1 MASSL
6 KVNRIVPSSGT
17 NIGFGTASGQ
27 IRLAQSAKLTFDG
40 DTNTFIER
48 PASDTLA
55 FTTAGSESFRVHST
69 GEVTIGTATGTG
81 NNLTVQDAG
90 TSTSA
95 GGNICARFQSN
106 GSGRDAT
113 IQLSDNVANSATI
126 SMLSSAL
133 ILKQA
138 GTETIHITSGGS
150 VGIATGAP
158 ADKLHVH
165 NGVIVKDQNTNQN
178 AANPG
183 LQVKHAGTINGSWR
197 HDGRL
202 EIAGQDANAKVRL
215 NPDGSVWING
225 TSDTAPDGYASLLQI
240 NSANHTGTITL
251 GRHTA
256 NSNGPL
262 LLFHKSRS
270 GTNVPSAAILSN
282 GDLLGG
288 FRCFGADG
296 TDRNS
301 SAAQILFEVDGT
313 VAGNRMPGRIVF
325 GTTKDAANE
334 TSPTE
339 RLRISSNGQLIHSY
353 LTSTTPP
360 SYNNGNHEGLM
371 IRTTRDDNSNFL
383 GTVDFAAGRASD
395 GTNGGTQFRFF
406 TQPRSTGHSAENM
419 RISSMGYVTT
429 PNNVHFLARRNGHLT
444 GHNANDTGTAVIMN
458 YIATGQSGP
467 NVTDYFNTSNGLFT
481 APVDGMYLFMM
492 GINGNYSPSHGWLL
506 INGSRS
512 NFGTAVLEGAG
523 GSPTSMQMMH
533 KVTAGQTVGFKFWHN
548 GQTSV
553 QVNDDNNHTYFK
565 GVLLG

>member
-55 FTTAGSESFRVHST
+55 FTTAGSERFRVHST
-69 GEVTIGTATGTG
+69 GEVTIGTVTGTG

-202 EIAGQDANAKVRL
+202 EIAGQDSNAKVRL

-225 TSDTAPDGYASLLQI
+225 TSDTAPDGFASLLQI

-262 LLFHKSRS
+262 MIFHKSRS

-313 VAGNRMPGRIVF
+313 VAGNRMPGCIIF

-339 RLRISSNGQLIHSY
+339 
-353 LTSTTPP
+353 
-360 SYNNGNHEGLM
+360 
-371 IRTTRDDNSNFL
+371 
-383 GTVDFAAGRASD
+383 
-395 GTNGGTQFRFF
+395 
-406 TQPRSTGHSAENM
+406 NM
-419 RISSMGYVTT
+419 RISSMGYVTK
-429 PNNVHFLARRNGHLT
+429 PNNVHFNARRNGHLT

-458 YIATGQSGP
+458 YIDTGQSGS
-467 NVTDYFNTSNGLFT
+467 NASDYFNTSTGLFT

-492 GINGNYSPSHGWLL
+492 GINGNYNPHHGWLL

-512 NFGTAVLEGAG
+512 NFGTAVLEGSG
-523 GSPTSMQMMH
+523 NQTTSMQMMY
-533 KVTAGQTVGFKFWHN
+533 KVTAGQTVGFKFWAN
-548 GQTSV
+548 NATSV
-553 QVNDDNNHTYFK
+553 TVNDNNHHTYFK
-565 GVLLG
+565 GYLLG